1 MKNLS
6 IPKKLIVAF
15 STILIFFVVT
25 IIFSVFIGTR
35 TVTSSFDT
43 FYSGPYA
50 VTNVINNMRMQI
62 QGIQKDMAYL
72 AIDNSANDQIW
83 LEDWEGRNVDFEN
96 SIAQAESL
104 LESDAAIQKL
114 QELKA
119 SWEQL
124 KVIGDQFA
132 QAFKKYNM
140 TEAKRI
146 LLEEYYPTS
155 LNVVDLTQQLI
166 DIVDASATNY
176 YNQAQ
181 GMALRSFIVSVALFV
196 ASLVLGILMCVYIIR
211 SITKPL
217 KEIETAAGMLADGNL
232 NASITYQ
239 SKDELGSVARSFQT
253 VIQTLRLY
261 IFDISEKLGEMA
273 KGNLD
278 LSVDTDYKNDF
289 LPIKESLENIIAS
302 QNKTFAQI
310 TTSAGQV
317 NAAADQISSGAQ
329 ALSSGASEQAA
340 TVEELTASVATVSQ
354 QAEQNKENVQKSASY
369 VEQAAKN
376 IMDSNE
382 SMQRLNVS
390 MEEISKSS
398 QEISKVIKLV
408 DDIAFQTNILA
419 LNAAVEAARAGS
431 AGKGFAVVADEVRN
445 LAAKSAEA
453 AKKTAELIE
462 TSVAAVSQGEEI
474 AQDTLKRLVEAADK
488 AKLAVQSIREI
499 ENATSEQAVSIVQI
513 NEGLAQVSAV
523 VQTNAATAEEN
534 SAASEELAAQD
545 QTLLSEVSKFK
556 LAGASKGAAHTV
568 EAEEEPEDLPDSGNE
583 SESESE
589 NQDETRMSLS
599 YGAGK
604 Y

>member
-50 VTNVINNMRMQI
+50 VTNAINNMRRQL
-62 QGIQKDMAYL
+62 QGIQKDMAYII
-72 AIDNSANDQIW
+72 IDHTEDRQTW
-83 LEDWEGRNVDFEN
+83 LDDWDSRNVDFEN
-96 SIAQAESL
+96 TIAKIEPL
-104 LESDAAIQKL
+104 LMSDTGKQKL

-119 SWEQL
+119 DWQEL
-124 KVIGDQFA
+124 KVIGDK
-132 QAFKKYNM
+132 FKDALNSNNL
-140 TEAKRI
+140 ELAKQI
-146 LLEEYYPTS
+146 VLEEYYPAS
-155 LNVVDLTQQLI
+155 LTAVDLSKELI
-166 DIVDASATNY
+166 DIGNTVAANY
-176 YNQAQ
+176 YDQSQQMAQ
-181 GMALRSFIVSVALFV
+181 LAYVISVGLFV
-196 ASLVLGILMCVYIIR
+196 VSLVLGCVLCLYIIR

-217 KEIETAAGMLADGNL
+217 KEIEAAAGMLADGNL

-354 QAEQNKENVQKSASY
+354 QAEQNKENVQKSATY

-408 DDIAFQTNILA
+408 DDIAFQTNI
-419 LNAAVEAARAGS
+419 
-431 AGKGFAVVADEVRN
+431 
-445 LAAKSAEA
+445 
-453 AKKTAELIE
+453 
-462 TSVAAVSQGEEI
+462 
-474 AQDTLKRLVEAADK
+474 
-488 AKLAVQSIREI
+488 
-499 ENATSEQAVSIVQI
+499 
-513 NEGLAQVSAV
+513 
-523 VQTNAATAEEN
+523 
-534 SAASEELAAQD
+534 
-545 QTLLSEVSKFK
+545 
-556 LAGASKGAAHTV
+556 
-568 EAEEEPEDLPDSGNE
+568 
-583 SESESE
+583 
-589 NQDETRMSLS
+589 
-599 YGAGK
+599 
-604 Y
+604 

>member
-239 SKDELGSVARSFQT
+239 SKDELGSVA
-253 VIQTLRLY
+253 
-261 IFDISEKLGEMA
+261 
-273 KGNLD
+273 
-278 LSVDTDYKNDF
+278 
-289 LPIKESLENIIAS
+289 
-302 QNKTFAQI
+302 
-310 TTSAGQV
+310 
-317 NAAADQISSGAQ
+317 
-329 ALSSGASEQAA
+329 
-340 TVEELTASVATVSQ
+340 
-354 QAEQNKENVQKSASY
+354 
-369 VEQAAKN
+369 
-376 IMDSNE
+376 
-382 SMQRLNVS
+382 
-390 MEEISKSS
+390 
-398 QEISKVIKLV
+398 
-408 DDIAFQTNILA
+408 
-419 LNAAVEAARAGS
+419 
-431 AGKGFAVVADEVRN
+431 
-445 LAAKSAEA
+445 
-453 AKKTAELIE
+453 
-462 TSVAAVSQGEEI
+462 
-474 AQDTLKRLVEAADK
+474 
-488 AKLAVQSIREI
+488 
-499 ENATSEQAVSIVQI
+499 
-513 NEGLAQVSAV
+513 
-523 VQTNAATAEEN
+523 
-534 SAASEELAAQD
+534 
-545 QTLLSEVSKFK
+545 
-556 LAGASKGAAHTV
+556 GASKPSSKRCGFIFLISPKSWARWQKETWICPLTPITKTTFCPSKNLWKTSSHPRTR
-568 EAEEEPEDLPDSGNE
+568 PLPKSPLP
-583 SESESE
+583 
-589 NQDETRMSLS
+589 QAR
-599 YGAGK
+599 
-604 Y
+604 